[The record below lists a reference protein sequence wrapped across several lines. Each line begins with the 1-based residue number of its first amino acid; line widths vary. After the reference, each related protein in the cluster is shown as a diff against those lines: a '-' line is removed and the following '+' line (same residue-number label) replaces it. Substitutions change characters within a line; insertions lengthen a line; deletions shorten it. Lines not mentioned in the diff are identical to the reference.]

1 MTPGIAVIL
10 RSRGIIHK
18 RNSKLVKIK
27 KKKSVKENYDVLLP
41 PIRMVKTWNTDNAK
55 V

>member
-1 MTPGIAVIL
+1 MTLGIAVIL

-27 KKKSVKENYDVLLP
+27 KKSVKENYDVLLP
-41 PIRMVKTWNTDNAK
+41 PIRMVKTWNTDKAK